1 MWFLSRQYKT
11 GYKTGQEKN
20 YRWKVLHWK
29 LPVLWFIS
37 EFIASEPHILWTAIC
52 IWDGISATQSQFS
65 WIFLQ
70 LSLRLIILN
79 NTLITENIANNLS
92 FLGYQHIT
100 DCLSYLNMSGMNKNK
115 GKVQGERNWLC
126 KFWDGNLKIRNNF

>member
-1 MWFLSRQYKT
+1 MWFLPRQYKT

-65 WIFLQ
+65 WIFLH

-92 FLGYQHIT
+92 FLGYQSISQIA
-100 DCLSYLNMSGMNKNK
+100 CLILICLGWIKTRERY
-115 GKVQGERNWLC
+115 KVNGIGYVSSEMA
-126 KFWDGNLKIRNNF
+126 I

>member
-65 WIFLQ
+65 WIFLH

-92 FLGYQHIT
+92 FLGYQSISQIA
-100 DCLSYLNMSGMNKNK
+100 CLILICLGWTKTRERYKVK
-115 GKVQGERNWLC
+115 GIGYVSSEMA
-126 KFWDGNLKIRNNF
+126 I